1 LVVHLRAILADVN
14 LFINSIDLDFSS
26 IPCKQLG
33 VPKGIIRRS
42 YDSLRERITPD
53 EVTGGVEGALPGETV
68 TARAAHA
75 SLKGERKGLRKL
87 WPFLGPA
94 FIAAVAYIDP
104 GNFATN
110 VSGGAQFGYMLLWVV
125 LGANLM
131 AMLVQSMSAKL
142 GIATG
147 KNLPEVCRDRFPRSA
162 TILLWI
168 QAEIIAMAT
177 DLAEFLGGALALNL
191 LFGIPLFLAGL
202 LTGVAVFGILAL
214 QRRGFRPLEAVIS
227 SMVGVILVAFGLQ
240 VFYAMPE
247 ADRIL
252 GGLFTPR
259 FAGTESVLLATGIL
273 GATVMPH
280 VIYLHSALTQRRVV
294 GKTDEE
300 KRRIFRFE
308 ATDVVIAMGLAG
320 VINMSML
327 SIAAALFHSRGLT
340 GVGDIDKAFEQMRV
354 LEGNGVAILF
364 GVALLASGLSSSS
377 VGTMAGQV
385 VMQGFI
391 NRRIPLFLRR
401 AITMLPAL
409 IILAVGV
416 NPSRT
421 LVISQVVLSFG
432 IPFALIPLL
441 IFCRNRDIMG
451 VLVNRRLTTAVA
463 TVVVTLIVC
472 LNVFLLYRT
481 FFA

>member
-1 LVVHLRAILADVN
+1 MNERTE
-14 LFINSIDLDFSS
+14 
-26 IPCKQLG
+26 
-33 VPKGIIRRS
+33 II
-42 YDSLRERITPD
+42 EA
-53 EVTGGVEGALPGETV
+53 VEGVLPGESA
-68 TARAAHA
+68 TAMAAHA
-75 SLKGERKGLRKL
+75 ALKDERRGIRKV

-94 FIAAVAYIDP
+94 FIAAVAYVDP

-110 VSGGAQFGYMLLWVV
+110 ISGGAQFGYLLLWVV
-125 LGANLM
+125 LSANLM

-147 KNLPEVCRDRFPRSA
+147 KNLPEICRDRFPKPVS
-162 TILLWI
+162 IGLWI
-168 QAEIIAMAT
+168 QAEVIAMAT
-177 DLAEFLGGALALNL
+177 DLAEFIGAALALNL
-191 LFGIPLFLAGL
+191 LFGIPLFPAGL
-202 LTGVAVFGILAL
+202 LTGVGVFGILTL

-227 SMVGVILVAFGLQ
+227 SMVGVILIAFTLQ
-240 VFYAMPE
+240 VLYAKPE
-247 ADRIL
+247 GERVLA
-252 GGLFTPR
+252 GLFTPQ

-300 KRRIFRFE
+300 KKRIFRFE
-308 ATDVVIAMGLAG
+308 TIDVMIAMGIAG
-320 VINMSML
+320 VINLSML
-327 SIAAALFHSRGLT
+327 SIAAVLLGSRGLAN
-340 GVGDIDKAFEQMRV
+340 VADIDVAFEQFRV
-354 LEGNGVAILF
+354 LEGSGFAILF
-364 GVALLASGLSSSS
+364 GVALLSSGLSSSS

-409 IILAVGV
+409 TILAVGI
-416 NPSRT
+416 NPSRA

-441 IFCRNRDIMG
+441 TFCRNRQVMG
-451 VLVNRRLTTAVA
+451 ALVNHRLTTAVA
-463 TVVVTLIVC
+463 VVVVTLIVS
-472 LNVFLLYRT
+472 LNVFLLYQT
-481 FFA
+481 FFG